1 LKAPTGRP
9 YAPRLELSRWA
20 ARPLG
25 GDMQS
30 IVRSRFVRVMA
41 VGLVCS
47 ALGVLGSVSGAAAA
61 PANPSQLCGDDDVYV
76 RVTEWR
82 GATIVREL
90 PIATHGGCASSWATG
105 QMSVA
110 AVVSQCTRLEEGT
123 VRPDGSFFQLTYPHV
138 FYDNPGW
145 TADNRAGC
153 VRVLHGLATGE
164 LDADVLPF
172 PF

>member
-1 LKAPTGRP
+1 MPSTVRTSLL
-9 YAPRLELSRWA
+9 RLLA
-20 ARPLG
+20 A
-25 GDMQS
+25 
-30 IVRSRFVRVMA
+30 
-41 VGLVCS
+41 GLVCS
-47 ALGVLGSVSGAAAA
+47 ALGAFGFASAAEAA
-61 PANPSQLCGDDDVYV
+61 PVNPSQACGDNDIYL

-82 GATIVREL
+82 GETIVRAL

-110 AVVSQCTRLEEGT
+110 AVVGQCKRLEEGT
-123 VRPDGSFFQLTYPHV
+123 FRPDGTFFQLTYPHA
-138 FYDNPGW
+138 FYDNPEW
-145 TADNRAGC
+145 IAENRAGC